1 MGKEEEEVYPGKQF
15 TEEAVNL
22 IRGQLLS
29 APQLAGLKE
38 KLEELAGKL
47 EAIKEN
53 KTFLRTDRGARL
65 AEGVLKKLQ
74 ELKDADSA
82 KAADL
87 FAAVETEAATLV
99 EKCRTMVIRMT

>member
-1 MGKEEEEVYPGKQF
+1 MYPGKQF
-15 TEEAVNL
+15 TEEALKL
-22 IRGQLLS
+22 IREQLLG

-47 EAIKEN
+47 DAIKEN

-65 AEGVLKKLQ
+65 AESVLKKLQ
-74 ELKDADSA
+74 ELKDADA
-82 KAADL
+82 TKAAEL
-87 FAAVETEAATLV
+87 FAAIESEAATLV